1 MKITPKSVVT
11 MKASAH
17 ATSHARTEV
26 NVRDLVE
33 VVDEPIARGGTNEGA
48 SPTETVL
55 VALAGC
61 TTVISHRIA
70 ESIGLN
76 IIGLFVDLEGDFDR
90 RGVMLGEQLDVPFP
104 EIRSM
109 IKLTTDSDDELV
121 DRLKSDLQLYCPI
134 ANMLRQSGTNLIET
148 WDVIRP

>member
-17 ATSHARTEV
+17 ATSHARTEIKI
-26 NVRDLVE
+26 RDLLE
-33 VVDEPIARGGTNEGA
+33 VIDEPLARGGTNEGA

-61 TTVISHRIA
+61 TTVITHRIA
-70 ESIGLN
+70 ENIGLN
-76 IIGLFVDLEGDFDR
+76 IIGISVDLEGDFDR
-90 RGVMLGEQLDVPFP
+90 RGVTFEKPLDVPFP

-121 DRLKSDLQLYCPI
+121 DRLKSDLQLYCPVATMI
-134 ANMLRQSGTNLIET
+134 RQSGTRLIET
-148 WDVIRP
+148 WEVIRP